1 MIEDRTRNLQRKRKQ
16 MSDNNTKTEIIEYD
30 IEKIKKGFSL
40 WIDKWE
46 HSLIEIEFNDPHE
59 RGTVTRTEDDDS
71 LGYSFTTEFNFSIRK
86 LNKEDMEKPIN
97 DSEESEEDSEE
108 LKREK
113 EHNLKYGVEIKQ
125 TFPFPEFD
133 SGVPQEDEE
142 DNKGNK

>member
-1 MIEDRTRNLQRKRKQ
+1 
-16 MSDNNTKTEIIEYD
+16 MSENNTKTEIIEYD

-46 HSLIEIEFNDPHE
+46 HSLIEREFNDPEE

-86 LNKEDMEKPIN
+86 LKKEDMKKPI
-97 DSEESEEDSEE
+97 DDTEESEEEDSEK

-113 EHNLKYGVEIKQ
+113 EHNKKYGVEIKQ
-125 TFPFPEFD
+125 HFPFPEFD
-133 SGVPQEDEE
+133 SGVPQDNEE

>member
-1 MIEDRTRNLQRKRKQ
+1 
-16 MSDNNTKTEIIEYD
+16 MSENNTKTEIIEYD

-46 HSLIEIEFNDPHE
+46 HSLIEIEFNDPEE
-59 RGTVTRTEDDDS
+59 RGTVTRAEDDDS

-86 LNKEDMEKPIN
+86 RKKEDMEKPI
-97 DSEESEEDSEE
+97 DDTEEPEEEDSEE

-113 EHNLKYGVEIKQ
+113 KHNLKYGVEIKQ

>member
-1 MIEDRTRNLQRKRKQ
+1 
-16 MSDNNTKTEIIEYD
+16 MSENNTKTKIIEYD

-46 HSLIEIEFNDPHE
+46 HSLIEIEFNDPEE
-59 RGTVTRTEDDDS
+59 RGIVTRTEDDDS

-86 LNKEDMEKPIN
+86 RKKEDIKKPI
-97 DSEESEEDSEE
+97 DDTEEPEEEDSEE

-113 EHNLKYGVEIKQ
+113 KYNLKYGVEIKQ

>member
-1 MIEDRTRNLQRKRKQ
+1 
-16 MSDNNTKTEIIEYD
+16 MSQTKIVEYD
-30 IEKIKKGFSL
+30 IERIKRGFIKWL
-40 WIDKWE
+40 DKTNK
-46 HSLIEIEFNDPHE
+46 LYIEKEFNDPEE

-86 LNKEDMEKPIN
+86 RKKEDMEKPIN
-97 DSEESEEDSEE
+97 DTEESEEEDSEE

-113 EHNLKYGVEIKQ
+113 EHNKKYGVEIKQ

>member
-1 MIEDRTRNLQRKRKQ
+1 

-30 IEKIKKGFSL
+30 IERIKRGFIKWL
-40 WIDKWE
+40 DKTNK
-46 HSLIEIEFNDPHE
+46 LYIEKEFNDPEE

-86 LNKEDMEKPIN
+86 RKKEDMEKPI
-97 DSEESEEDSEE
+97 DDTEESEEEDSEE

-113 EHNLKYGVEIKQ
+113 EHNKKYGVEIKQ
-125 TFPFPEFD
+125 HFPFPEFD
-133 SGVPQEDEE
+133 SGVPQDNEE

>member
-1 MIEDRTRNLQRKRKQ
+1 
-16 MSDNNTKTEIIEYD
+16 MSENNTKTEIIEYD

-46 HSLIEIEFNDPHE
+46 HSLIEIEFNDPEE

-86 LNKEDMEKPIN
+86 RKKEDMEKPI
-97 DSEESEEDSEE
+97 EDSDE

-113 EHNLKYGVEIKQ
+113 EHNKKYGVEITQ
-125 TFPFPEFD
+125 HFPFPEFD

-142 DNKGNK
+142 DTKGNK

>member
-1 MIEDRTRNLQRKRKQ
+1 

-30 IEKIKKGFSL
+30 IERIKEGINQ
-40 WIDKWE
+40 WIDKWNNT
-46 HSLIEIEFNDPHE
+46 LIEKEFNDPEE

-86 LNKEDMEKPIN
+86 RKKEDMEKPI
-97 DSEESEEDSEE
+97 DDTEEEDSEE

-113 EHNLKYGVEIKQ
+113 EHNKKYGVEIKQ

>member
-1 MIEDRTRNLQRKRKQ
+1 
-16 MSDNNTKTEIIEYD
+16 MSDNNTKTKIITYD
-30 IEKIKKGFSL
+30 TELIKKGFNEF
-40 WIDKWE
+40 IDKWE
-46 HSLIEIEFNDPHE
+46 YQYNEKGEKVDGLLKEEYGSDEQDHIERTKI
-59 RGTVTRTEDDDS
+59 TQTEDDDS
-71 LGYSFTTEFNFSIRK
+71 IYWTFFTQFTCGMKKRK
-86 LNKEDMEKPIN
+86 KEDMEKPI
-97 DSEESEEDSEE
+97 DDTEE

>member
-1 MIEDRTRNLQRKRKQ
+1 

-46 HSLIEIEFNDPHE
+46 HSLIEIEFNDPEE
-59 RGTVTRTEDDDS
+59 RGIVTRTEDDDS
-71 LGYSFTTEFNFSIRK
+71 LGYRFTTEFNFSIKKRK
-86 LNKEDMEKPIN
+86 KEDMEKPI
-97 DSEESEEDSEE
+97 DDTEEPEEEDSEE

-113 EHNLKYGVEIKQ
+113 KHNLKYGVEIKQ
-125 TFPFPEFD
+125 TFPFPTFD

>member
-1 MIEDRTRNLQRKRKQ
+1 
-16 MSDNNTKTEIIEYD
+16 MSDNNTKTEIIKYD
-30 IEKIKKGFSL
+30 IELIKEGFNQ

-46 HSLIEIEFNDPHE
+46 HSLIEIEFNDPEE
-59 RGTVTRTEDDDS
+59 RGIVTRTEDDDS
-71 LGYSFTTEFNFSIRK
+71 LGYRFTTEFNFSIKK
-86 LNKEDMEKPIN
+86 LKKEDMEKPI
-97 DSEESEEDSEE
+97 DDTEEPEEEDSEE

-113 EHNLKYGVEIKQ
+113 EHNKKYGVEIKQ

>member
-1 MIEDRTRNLQRKRKQ
+1 
-16 MSDNNTKTEIIEYD
+16 
-30 IEKIKKGFSL
+30 
-40 WIDKWE
+40 
-46 HSLIEIEFNDPHE
+46 
-59 RGTVTRTEDDDS
+59 
-71 LGYSFTTEFNFSIRK
+71 
-86 LNKEDMEKPIN
+86 MEKPI
-97 DSEESEEDSEE
+97 DDTEEPEEEDSEE

>member
-1 MIEDRTRNLQRKRKQ
+1 MILRK
-16 MSDNNTKTEIIEYD
+16 S
-30 IEKIKKGFSL
+30 KKGSNL

-59 RGTVTRTEDDDS
+59 RGIVTRTEDDDS

-86 LNKEDMEKPIN
+86 RKKEDMEKPI
-97 DSEESEEDSEE
+97 DDTEEPEEEDSEE
-108 LKREK
+108 LRREK
-113 EHNLKYGVEIKQ
+113 ENNLKYGVEIKQ

-133 SGVPQEDEE
+133 SGVPQEDG

>member
-1 MIEDRTRNLQRKRKQ
+1 
-16 MSDNNTKTEIIEYD
+16 MSDNNTKTEIIKYD
-30 IEKIKKGFSL
+30 IELIKEGFNQ

-71 LGYSFTTEFNFSIRK
+71 LGYRFTTEFNFSIKK
-86 LNKEDMEKPIN
+86 LKKEDMEKPIN
-97 DSEESEEDSEE
+97 DTEESEEEDSEE

-113 EHNLKYGVEIKQ
+113 EHNKKYGVEIKQ

-133 SGVPQEDEE
+133 SGVPEEDEE
-142 DNKGNK
+142 TKGNK